1 MTADQGGED
10 VDGGGLAGAIAA
22 EEAEDGALLDRQA
35 DPADRRYRPK
45 RLVRPSATIEFVM
58 AVACAGRLTRGG
70 DGADGR

>member
-35 DPADRRYRPK
+35 DPADRRYRAEALGQAFGDY
-45 RLVRPSATIEFVM
+45 RVRHGCSVRWSAD
-58 AVACAGRLTRGG
+58 TR
-70 DGADGR
+70 RRRC